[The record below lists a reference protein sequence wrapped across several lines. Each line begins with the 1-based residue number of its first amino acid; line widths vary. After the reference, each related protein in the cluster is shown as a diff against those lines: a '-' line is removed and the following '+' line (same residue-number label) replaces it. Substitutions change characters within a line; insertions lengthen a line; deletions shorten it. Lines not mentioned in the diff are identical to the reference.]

1 MERSS
6 SRRPF
11 FVSMKSI
18 IITAGGIGKRMG
30 SDSPK
35 QFLEVS
41 GKPILM
47 HTINRFYAY
56 NPNFQLVLTLP
67 EEHVETWKNLCDKL
81 NFQVPHTV
89 VCGGRERFH
98 SVQNALA
105 HCTYDFVGVHDGVRP
120 FVSDDT
126 LSRLEEALKYSQA
139 VIPVLE
145 PKESLRI
152 LTPTG
157 SQALVRSDIRIVQT
171 PQFFK
176 KSVLITA
183 YQQDFKTQF
192 TDDASVVEAM
202 GIQITM
208 VNGNSENIK
217 ITEPVDLR
225 IAQFLMTGA

>member
-1 MERSS
+1 
-6 SRRPF
+6 
-11 FVSMKSI
+11 MKSI

-35 QFLEVS
+35 QFLELH

-47 HTINRFYAY
+47 HTIARFHDY
-56 NPNFQLVLTLP
+56 NPSFQLVLTLP
-67 EEHVETWKNLCDKL
+67 AEHIETWKHLCDSL
-81 NFQVPHTV
+81 NFQVPHTIV
-89 VCGGRERFH
+89 TGGKERFH

-105 HCTYDFVGVHDGVRP
+105 HCTYDYVGVHDGVRP
-120 FVSDDT
+120 FVSDET
-126 LSRLEEALKYSQA
+126 LARLEAALKSSQA

-157 SQALVRSDIRIVQT
+157 SQALVRSDIRSVQT
-171 PQFFK
+171 PQFFQK
-176 KSVLITA
+176 DILTAAYLQEYKS
-183 YQQDFKTQF
+183 QF

-202 GIQITM
+202 GIHIEM

-217 ITEPVDLR
+217 ITEPIDLR
-225 IAQFLMTGA
+225 IAELLMTGV